1 MTAGASAT
9 LLSDPEGVVDVD
21 VDVEEALDL
30 IGSPGCWFPGGLGWY
45 QLRHFTLCG
54 AFWCRPGGGRGEN
67 TTTARF
73 GRTDTHAAGRRCVW
87 TTLHYSSPGVRGRAH
102 ASDLSRLR
110 PARFWQAS
118 VLISVFMNGAWC
130 ARAAH
135 VTTAAAALLVA
146 MPIAARYVLTA
157 DWCRLARAPV
167 ALCRC
172 TSELEE
178 SSCLAA
184 QDQGCSWDAAEDVC
198 RVDTEGVGGGRPG
211 DE

>member
-1 MTAGASAT
+1 M
-9 LLSDPEGVVDVD
+9 DVD

-73 GRTDTHAAGRRCVW
+73 GRTDTRRRPALRAGDTPLELLRCARPSARVG
-87 TTLHYSSPGVRGRAH
+87 SEPPP
-102 ASDLSRLR
+102 

-146 MPIAARYVLTA
+146 MPIAARHVLTA

-198 RVDTEGVGGGRPG
+198 RVNAEDVGGGRPG